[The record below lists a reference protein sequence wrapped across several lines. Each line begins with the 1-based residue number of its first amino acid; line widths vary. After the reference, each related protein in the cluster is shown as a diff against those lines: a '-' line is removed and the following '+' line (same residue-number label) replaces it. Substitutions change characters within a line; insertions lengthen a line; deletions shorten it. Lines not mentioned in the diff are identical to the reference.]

1 MLSSLIITFYKCSA
15 WGKRE
20 RIKKRTIFSEVLYR
34 TTMSC
39 FLTRGLRRFVYRL
52 SFTFKVLLFAILRN
66 TFTIKMQIMLFF
78 KQDNITI
85 HKETTSTML
94 LQQQL
99 MRQWLASYRTSRTSV
114 SAASRADYWLLVP
127 WCGDDWWWDD

>member
-1 MLSSLIITFYKCSA
+1 
-15 WGKRE
+15 
-20 RIKKRTIFSEVLYR
+20 
-34 TTMSC
+34 MSC